1 MNVVEFLL
9 CSTNAVEFL
18 LCSTIYECRCISFC
32 YAVHYMN
39 AYGFNFAGKRRT
51 NRNSK
56 DENAVVGHLDGPKGP
71 KDSRLETRLVN
82 GSLVGSKMSS
92 AGAARNGNKIT
103 SYFSPSR

>member
-1 MNVVEFLL
+1 
-9 CSTNAVEFL
+9 
-18 LCSTIYECRCISFC
+18 
-32 YAVHYMN
+32 MN
-39 AYGFNFAGKRRT
+39 AYGYDFPGKRRT

-92 AGAARNGNKIT
+92 AGATHTENKIT